1 MTNYELETIIN
12 FNEEEASAE
21 IYTASSRVHKLLAAR
36 GLEPYKIDKMN
47 GKPSGWYYSL
57 SKVTVLLKPGNRVIR
72 IGGKR
77 RMPAIASSGTLGEPL
92 ERVSKNSKVI
102 GNE

>member
-36 GLEPYKIDKMN
+36 GLEPYKIDRMN
-47 GKPSGWYYSL
+47 GKQSGWYYSL
-57 SKVTVLLKPGNRVIR
+57 PKVAVLLKPANRIIR
-72 IGGKR
+72 LGGKR
-77 RMPAIASSGTLGEPL
+77 RASAGASSGTLGEPL
-92 ERVSKNSKVI
+92 GRVSNNSKVI